1 LHSEIEKSVIKNE
14 KIMRNLKPKYRFV
27 LVLLLGVLLYSCAGN
42 SQISLQLTEKR
53 RYGGQPYLN
62 LEISNPSDS
71 PLEILPITDGSLWCW
86 AQPCIRFIIRK
97 KVNGEWVYSDGN
109 PASRCRVYDEDWET
123 NTPLI
128 IAPNTTLELTVGGLS
143 LPNPNWFGLTN
154 FEEKGVEISVSYSLR
169 ELSIQSNFIPVN
181 YRSEIL
187 QNSIYDFYNTA
198 RKRNDFDKNAVEIA
212 KPSSPEDALRL
223 GLKGMPNSKIKFNDV
238 EVLKSYENRIGLA
251 YFYSV
256 LFRYDGKLLIALY
269 TPQYEFQNVFL
280 ELKAPNASQDFYFF
294 NIYHL

>member
-1 LHSEIEKSVIKNE
+1 
-14 KIMRNLKPKYRFV
+14 MRNLKPKYRFV

-123 NTPLI
+123 NTHLI

>member
-1 LHSEIEKSVIKNE
+1 MENGFIVTVI
-14 KIMRNLKPKYRFV
+14 
-27 LVLLLGVLLYSCAGN
+27 LLA
-42 SQISLQLTEKR
+42 
-53 RYGGQPYLN
+53 
-62 LEISNPSDS
+62 
-71 PLEILPITDGSLWCW
+71 
-86 AQPCIRFIIRK
+86 A
-97 KVNGEWVYSDGN
+97 
-109 PASRCRVYDEDWET
+109 ASRCRVYDEDWET

>member
-1 LHSEIEKSVIKNE
+1 
-14 KIMRNLKPKYRFV
+14 MRNLKPKYRFV